1 MDPCALVSTW
11 PLTHSKVVPT
21 SHVKEGLMSSRTTA
35 TSPMECKAIFEN
47 LLQVELDAEGL
58 EDISKSEGSGCFS
71 QAPLGVSNQAS

>member
-1 MDPCALVSTW
+1 
-11 PLTHSKVVPT
+11 
-21 SHVKEGLMSSRTTA
+21 MSSRTTA